1 MPATPKLK
9 DVHLQALCDIVGD
22 TCTGLTGSEIGRYLD
37 SCSIPDPDPS
47 ITKRHRLFQALRAKQ
62 EVDRCANGV
71 LAFVEHVMDPV
82 SYVGRT
88 SEFESRRSALNA
100 VLAFSG
106 IVLGEDG
113 QLRRTTVARTVSE
126 AEAAASTLRKALVQ
140 RQVHGDVL
148 KFCRAELVVENYF
161 HAVFE
166 ATKSVAQKLRD
177 EADLASDGGPL
188 VDEALGLGRT
198 GVPRLAFNS
207 LRTESERSEH
217 TGLMNLIKGVFGAFR
232 NTTAHN
238 PKIHWQMTEQDA
250 LDVLTTI
257 SLVHRR
263 LDSAVRTLAQ

>member
-88 SEFESRRSALNA
+88 SEFEIRRSALNA

-148 KFCRAELVVENYF
+148 KFCRAELVVENYLG
-161 HAVFE
+161 A
-166 ATKSVAQKLRD
+166 ALLR
-177 EADLASDGGPL
+177 
-188 VDEALGLGRT
+188 R
-198 GVPRLAFNS
+198 RLFR
-207 LRTESERSEH
+207 LF
-217 TGLMNLIKGVFGAFR
+217 IGVFARGRSLFGSFCAGTAPRTAPTRLFR
-232 NTTAHN
+232 AAS
-238 PKIHWQMTEQDA
+238 PA
-250 LDVLTTI
+250 
-257 SLVHRR
+257 
-263 LDSAVRTLAQ
+263 